1 LREILTFGK
10 YLNQQFGERVHKV
23 PVSISH
29 FTCPN
34 IDGTTARGGCTF
46 CENDSFSP
54 NLNRVVKIKGN
65 TLNNYTDNNPYLQ
78 QQLEELEDQYYKHRE
93 EIRRVHKSKKF
104 LVYFQSFTNTYAPF
118 NTLKALYEKALSF
131 DDVVGISIGTRADSI
146 TDEVL
151 DYLQDLSKD
160 YEIWVEYGI
169 QSIYNSTLKRINR
182 GEDFENSEKWIA
194 KTKER
199 GLNVCGHLIYGLPD
213 EDREM
218 MLNSFNRT
226 IEMGVDSIKIHPLYV
241 VERTALANEFRSGKF
256 TPISE
261 DDYVQT
267 VVESLKILPPNIS
280 IQRLTA
286 GIENST
292 LISPD
297 WCYNKQSSMK
307 KIRQALSMENI
318 RY

>member
-1 LREILTFGK
+1 M
-10 YLNQQFGERVHKV
+10 
-23 PVSISH
+23 
-29 FTCPN
+29 
-34 IDGTTARGGCTF
+34 
-46 CENDSFSP
+46 
-54 NLNRVVKIKGN
+54 
-65 TLNNYTDNNPYLQ
+65 
-78 QQLEELEDQYYKHRE
+78 
-93 EIRRVHKSKKF
+93 
-104 LVYFQSFTNTYAPF
+104 
-118 NTLKALYEKALSF
+118 
-131 DDVVGISIGTRADSI
+131 
-146 TDEVL
+146 
-151 DYLQDLSKD
+151 
-160 YEIWVEYGI
+160 VEYGI

-307 KIRQALSMENI
+307 KIRQALSRENI